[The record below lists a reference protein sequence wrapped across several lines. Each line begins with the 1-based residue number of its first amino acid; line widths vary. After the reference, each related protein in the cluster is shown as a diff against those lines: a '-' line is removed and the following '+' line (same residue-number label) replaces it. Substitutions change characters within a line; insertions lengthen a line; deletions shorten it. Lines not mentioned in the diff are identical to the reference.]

1 MSEKILK
8 KYKSLSPKKNKS
20 SSSSSSTSSSFSPE
34 ILQEQNT
41 ARFPSYDRYHGYR
54 ERLIERNAVE
64 RYLNETRQPQSVITR
79 QSRSVVT
86 RQPEIVIT
94 SELYPN
100 LNEATKRYI
109 KQTFFLPDDRLNIFL
124 QDHEKNIKVLKEGS
138 IVYPL
143 RQKIEKLF
151 SSERFIPSSLKQI
164 KPLKHTLKNTFRNN
178 KYYIIINNN
187 FFKIIHLFDN
197 VINISNE
204 HKNIVKNFE
213 NDLNEI
219 FKTYNDK
226 ILNINNIID
235 FIIDLKNLL
244 SDTNLLYIAHII
256 DNQRIYSIYRYKIL
270 IAINTIIAYILNY
283 LIYHFKIY
291 NNIDYIKNNNN
302 IVLTYNNNLLLF
314 DITVEHNLK
323 VVRFLRMLYNFYVF
337 ELFRHLEINLYNL
350 NNPVFEYDKLFKFI
364 VMTSLFFN
372 YNRSLS
378 NDFNYYRNNI
388 ISIVRKI
395 NIKKSNQIGGKE

>member
-8 KYKSLSPKKNKS
+8 KYNSSKKNKS
-20 SSSSSSTSSSFSPE
+20 SSTSSSSSSFSPE
-34 ILQEQNT
+34 ILEERNT
-41 ARFPSYDRYHGYR
+41 ARFPSYERYHSYR
-54 ERLIERNAVE
+54 ERLIERNGAQ
-64 RYLNETRQPQSVITR
+64 RYLNEGRIAQQ
-79 QSRSVVT
+79 
-86 RQPEIVIT
+86 QPEIVIT

-100 LNEATKRYI
+100 LNETTKRYI

-151 SSERFIPSSLKQI
+151 SSERFIPSSLKGI

-187 FFKIIHLFDN
+187 YFKIIHLFDN
-197 VINISNE
+197 IINISNE

-213 NDLNEI
+213 NDLNKI

-244 SDTNLLYIAHII
+244 SDTNLLYITHII

-270 IAINTIIAYILNY
+270 IAINTIIAYVLNY

-291 NNIDYIKNNNN
+291 NNIDYIKNNNKER
-302 IVLTYNNNLLLF
+302 YNNNLLLF

-323 VVRFLRMLYNFYVF
+323 VIRFLRMLYDFYVF

-350 NNPVFEYDKLFKFI
+350 NNPVFEYNKLFKFI

-388 ISIVRKI
+388 NLIIER
-395 NIKKSNQIGGKE
+395 IKNSNQIGGFK